1 MYIKDNAMRTLGFG
15 RVLSL
20 VLVAA
25 LVFAVSVPIYAQ
37 DDMSVACDSTLVTL
51 LLVAERDYGYLS
63 SKMDLGEMTNIDLGQ
78 YDSLFSSIM
87 SAMMT
92 DEMSEEEM
100 TSDDAMNARVEEMRM
115 MGSAEMLADYAE
127 MTGMAN
133 ESMTVLE
140 PGVVSGEN
148 ELCTT
153 LRADVEQFILAHI
166 LADMEMMDDM

>member
-63 SKMDLGEMTNIDLGQ
+63 SKMDMGEMTNIDLGQ

-87 SAMMT
+87 SAMMM
-92 DEMSEEEM
+92 DEM